1 MQYRK
6 FEEIVV
12 EYPSP
17 DLCTYP
23 EYKGKPYF
31 GIKYLEN
38 ENHIIGY
45 GTYNPKVLSDF
56 LEKYFIPR
64 WIPVSEKLPEEK
76 TAILLSCDDMYL
88 AKLNPCIGWING
100 NNWHTFSARGSYL
113 VKYPIAWMPL
123 PEPYKAESE
132 G

>member
-56 LEKYFIPR
+56 LKEYFMPR
-64 WIPVSEKLPEEK
+64 WISVSEKLPEE
-76 TAILLSCDDMYL
+76 
-88 AKLNPCIGWING
+88 NG
-100 NNWHTFSARGSYL
+100 GYL
-113 VKYPIAWMPL
+113 VTVKRGYVTTALWVGNTENWKEVTAWMPL

-132 G
+132 KT

>member
-38 ENHIIGY
+38 ENHNCG
-45 GTYNPKVLSDF
+45 
-56 LEKYFIPR
+56 
-64 WIPVSEKLPEEK
+64 
-76 TAILLSCDDMYL
+76 
-88 AKLNPCIGWING
+88 AKME
-100 NNWHTFSARGSYL
+100 
-113 VKYPIAWMPL
+113 VD
-123 PEPYKAESE
+123 E
-132 G
+132 

>member
-56 LEKYFIPR
+56 LKEYFMPR
-64 WIPVSEKLPEEK
+64 WISVSEKLPDK
-76 TAILLSCDDMYL
+76 
-88 AKLNPCIGWING
+88 
-100 NNWHTFSARGSYL
+100 NNY
-113 VKYPIAWMPL
+113 Y
-123 PEPYKAESE
+123 
-132 G
+132 

>member
-17 DLCTYP
+17 DLCIYP

-45 GTYNPKVLSDF
+45 GTYNPKVLSNY
-56 LEKYFIPR
+56 LEKCFIPR
-64 WIPVSEKLPEEK
+64 WIPVTERLP
-76 TAILLSCDDMYL
+76 
-88 AKLNPCIGWING
+88 
-100 NNWHTFSARGSYL
+100 NNSGRYL
-113 VKYPIAWMPL
+113 VSYDSGYVAMALYYESVSKWGSTKRIVAWMPL
-123 PEPYKAESE
+123 PESYKEDKE
-132 G
+132 

>member
-45 GTYNPKVLSDF
+45 GTYNPKVLSNF

-64 WIPVSEKLPEEK
+64 WIPVSEKLPEE
-76 TAILLSCDDMYL
+76 
-88 AKLNPCIGWING
+88 NG
-100 NNWHTFSARGSYL
+100 GYL
-113 VKYPIAWMPL
+113 VTVKRGYVTTALWVGNVENWKEVTAWMPL

-132 G
+132 PQESEDKE

>member
-17 DLCTYP
+17 DLCIYP
-23 EYKGKPYF
+23 EYIGKPYF

-38 ENHIIGY
+38 KNHIIGY
-45 GTYNPKVLSDF
+45 GTYNPKVLSNY
-56 LEKYFIPR
+56 LEKCFIPR
-64 WIPVSEKLPEEK
+64 WIPVSEKLPEE
-76 TAILLSCDDMYL
+76 
-88 AKLNPCIGWING
+88 NG
-100 NNWHTFSARGSYL
+100 GYL
-113 VKYPIAWMPL
+113 VTVKRGYVTTALWVGNAENWKEVTAWMPL

-132 G
+132 DKE

>member
-45 GTYNPKVLSDF
+45 GTYNPKVLSNF

-64 WIPVSEKLPEEK
+64 WISVSEKLPEE
-76 TAILLSCDDMYL
+76 
-88 AKLNPCIGWING
+88 NG
-100 NNWHTFSARGSYL
+100 GYL
-113 VKYPIAWMPL
+113 VTVKRGYVTTALWVGNAKNWKEVTAWMPL
-123 PEPYKAESE
+123 AKPYKAESE
-132 G
+132 DGETWNI